1 MENPR
6 AREARKQIL
15 HSYFLIFNFHFLI
28 PQVYATFSR
37 RFITEKMNR
46 AANKQSTINVPQTT
60 HKGRSPHNH
69 EATEVK

>member
-1 MENPR
+1 MKNEEFVCVPLSHGNSSFF
-6 AREARKQIL
+6 IL
-15 HSYFLIFNFHFLI
+15 NSSFIYS
-28 PQVYATFSR
+28 YATFSR
-37 RFITEKMNR
+37 RFMTEKMNR